1 MTTEEL
7 LKQQQATDEENNSA
21 VQAYKRNNLHIESK
35 IKLVEALYEGIL
47 RFNSNLI
54 KAIEENDVEAK
65 VEWANKSSSI
75 FIELMNALDMDS
87 EGTIAQYLQGLYSQQ
102 LQYLFEAN
110 RDNDIEKVELVN
122 KVVRGLLEA
131 WREVAFEQK

>member
-7 LKQQQATDEENNSA
+7 LKQQQTTDEENNSA

-87 EGTIAQYLQGLYSQQ
+87 EGTIAQYLHGLYSQQ

-122 KVVRGLLEA
+122 RVVKGLLEA

>member
-7 LKQQQATDEENNSA
+7 LKQQQTTDEENNSA

-87 EGTIAQYLQGLYSQQ
+87 EGTIAQYLHGLYSQQ
-102 LQYLFEAN
+102 LRYLFEAN

>member
-131 WREVAFEQK
+131 WREIAFEQK

>member
-7 LKQQQATDEENNSA
+7 LKQQQTTDEENNSA

-35 IKLVEALYEGIL
+35 IKLVEALYEGLL

-87 EGTIAQYLQGLYSQQ
+87 EGTIAQYLHGLYSQQ
-102 LQYLFEAN
+102 LRYLFEAN

>member
-7 LKQQQATDEENNSA
+7 LKQQQTTDEENNSA

-87 EGTIAQYLQGLYSQQ
+87 EGTIAQYLHGLYSQQ
-102 LQYLFEAN
+102 LRYLFEAN

-122 KVVRGLLEA
+122 RVVRGLLEA